1 MVLKCIHR
9 TGKEV
14 LFWEIYQKLDEPNL
28 YKQITA
34 RSKSIYIDK
43 LNEID
48 DKYNNPFHRKIKMK
62 SVGVKSSTYSQL
74 GVEHNDK
81 SILNSKSTVMLEYQ
95 NKKKIAKG

>member
-1 MVLKCIHR
+1 MKV
-9 TGKEV
+9 
-14 LFWEIYQKLDEPNL
+14 
-28 YKQITA
+28 
-34 RSKSIYIDK
+34 
-43 LNEID
+43 
-48 DKYNNPFHRKIKMK
+48 K